1 MNSTLNY
8 SDTNDKKWNSITMLD
23 VLKNVVWVVFSVLI
37 SLVNIKFNNENIVIP
52 ISVAFLIAMIAND
65 IPIVGVLI
73 AEAITLAVRFGIGAF
88 GIYVFEILM
97 LILSIFVLKPIEI
110 KLDSERYKLGKRVII
125 ITIIASLFIYMKKYP
140 FYTVCEF
147 TIFSLCLEYIFYKIF
162 SNGINVLKNFRIN
175 KAYSEIEIISAGV
188 FFVVLLSAL
197 LNFCNKYTAIIIGIL
212 IMADLWIVTSRLR
225 FNYRIIATTAFY
237 IVGFIMFDNPIQYF
251 AYFIFIGIF
260 SKFINKINKF
270 ILCVVNLFLITILIY
285 LSVKYKFNLIILIE
299 MLVGM
304 FSLLFIK
311 VIKKVDYTSDV
322 KMLPEAVME
331 IEERQDI
338 EKEKLKEKLSTFKIK
353 VKNAMS
359 YNKTNILYD
368 ELYKDRNDV
377 LGEIFKILENNN
389 SISDEEIIKILND
402 KKVYL
407 SEETNEFDEEI
418 QKMQLK
424 GVTRLINN
432 IFVNIK

>member
-23 VLKNVVWVVFSVLI
+23 VLKNIVWVVFSVLI

-125 ITIIASLFIYMKKYP
+125 ITIIASLFMYMKKYP

-162 SNGINVLKNFRIN
+162 SNGLNVLKNFRIN

-212 IMADLWIVTSRLR
+212 IMADLWIVISRLR

-251 AYFIFIGIF
+251 AYFVFIGIF
-260 SKFINKINKF
+260 SKFINKMNKF
-270 ILCVVNLFLITILIY
+270 VLCVVNLFLITILIY
-285 LSVKYKFNLIILIE
+285 VSVKYKFNLIILIE

-311 VIKKVDYTSDV
+311 VIKN
-322 KMLPEAVME
+322 
-331 IEERQDI
+331 I

>member
-8 SDTNDKKWNSITMLD
+8 SDTNDKKRKAINTLDILKYGIFIIFSI
-23 VLKNVVWVVFSVLI
+23 LI
-37 SLVNIKFNNENIVIP
+37 SFVNIKFNNENIVIP
-52 ISVAFLIAMIAND
+52 ISVAFVIAMIAND

-73 AEAITLAVRFGIGAF
+73 AEAITLVVRFGIGAF

-125 ITIIASLFIYMKKYP
+125 ITIIASLFMYMKKYP

-147 TIFSLCLEYIFYKIF
+147 TIFSLCLEYIFYKVF

-197 LNFCNKYTAIIIGIL
+197 LNFSNKYTAIITGML
-212 IMADLWIVTSRLR
+212 IMADLWIVISRLR

-251 AYFIFIGIF
+251 AYFVFIGIF
-260 SKFINKINKF
+260 SKFINKMNKF
-270 ILCVVNLFLITILIY
+270 VLCVVNLFLITILIY
-285 LSVKYKFNLIILIE
+285 VSVKYKFNLIILIE

-304 FSLLFIK
+304 FSLLFIR